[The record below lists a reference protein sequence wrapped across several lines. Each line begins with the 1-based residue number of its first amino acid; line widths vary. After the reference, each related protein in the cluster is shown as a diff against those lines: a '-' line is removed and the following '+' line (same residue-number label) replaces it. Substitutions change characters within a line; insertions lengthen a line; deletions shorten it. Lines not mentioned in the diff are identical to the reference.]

1 LEIQSLVCKTSAG
14 LFHLEISRLVCN
26 SKEFGQKNFAFVVD
40 FEGFLREDFAAGLEL
55 LQMRM
60 MFAKD
65 LNSNQLDLI
74 LISLRI
80 QWVLINMAM
89 D

>member
-1 LEIQSLVCKTSAG
+1 LAL
-14 LFHLEISRLVCN
+14 
-26 SKEFGQKNFAFVVD
+26 VVD

-55 LQMRM
+55 LQMGM

-65 LNSNQLDLI
+65 LIQ
-74 LISLRI
+74 ISLQI
-80 QWVLINMAM
+80 QWVLINVAM

>member
-1 LEIQSLVCKTSAG
+1 LQFQRVLGEQNL
-14 LFHLEISRLVCN
+14 
-26 SKEFGQKNFAFVVD
+26 AFVVD

-55 LQMRM
+55 LQRGM

-65 LNSNQLDLI
+65 LNSNQLDL
-74 LISLRI
+74 LQISLQI
-80 QWVLINMAM
+80 QWVLINLEM

>member
-1 LEIQSLVCKTSAG
+1 M
-14 LFHLEISRLVCN
+14 EISRLVCN
-26 SKEFGQKNFAFVVD
+26 SKEFSQQNLAFVAY

-55 LQMRM
+55 LQMGM

-74 LISLRI
+74 QISLQI
-80 QWVLINMAM
+80 QWVF

>member
-1 LEIQSLVCKTSAG
+1 MRVYFIWKFPDLFAIPKSLCQQN
-14 LFHLEISRLVCN
+14 L
-26 SKEFGQKNFAFVVD
+26 AFVAD

-55 LQMRM
+55 LQMGM

-65 LNSNQLDLI
+65 LIQ
-74 LISLRI
+74 ISLQI
-80 QWVLINMAM
+80 QWVLINVAM